1 MLKVKL
7 LHSDAKVPTRANATD
22 AGLDLRAYIDGLDK
36 YIPSGSRLTIGTGIS
51 IKIPTG
57 YVGRILPR
65 SGLAAK
71 SGIDV
76 LAGVIDSGYT
86 GEIKVVLL
94 NTDKTNG
101 FNIAKNDRIAQLV
114 IQKIELWNPVVVEE
128 LDETER
134 GENGF
139 GSSGK

>member
-7 LHSDAKVPTRANATD
+7 LHPDAKVPTRVNPTD
-22 AGLDLRAYIDGLDK
+22 CGLDLYSFEEFGNVIAPK
-36 YIPSGSRLTIGTGIS
+36 ERLTVSTGIS
-51 IKIPTG
+51 ISIPDG

-65 SGLAAK
+65 SGMAANF
-71 SGIDV
+71 GIDV
-76 LAGVIDSGYT
+76 LAGVIDSSYR

-94 NTDKTNG
+94 NTGNHH
-101 FNIAKNDRIAQLV
+101 FNVCRGDRIAQLV
-114 IQKIELWNPVVVEE
+114 IQKVELWTPRVVDE

-134 GENGF
+134 GSNGF

>member
-7 LHSDAKVPTRANATD
+7 LHPDAKVPTRANPTD
-22 AGLDLRAYIDGLDK
+22 AGLDLCAITEDGGIARIEGGYRK
-36 YIPSGSRLTIGTGIS
+36 IVSTGIAIS
-51 IKIPTG
+51 IPQG

-71 SGIDV
+71 EGIHV
-76 LAGVIDSGYT
+76 MAGVVDSSYR

-94 NTDKTNG
+94 NTAPGG
-101 FNIAKNDRIAQLV
+101 FIYRTGDRIAQLV
-114 IQKIELWNPVVVEE
+114 IQKIQLWNPEVVDE

-139 GSSGK
+139 GSSGQ